1 MMTNDTIAA
10 IATASGKGGIGIV
23 RLSGPKAHNIAEQL
37 IDQPLTP
44 RYATYT
50 AFTDQSKINIDWN
63 FTILKTW
70 IDILWNSMPIWIVK
84 TLKLNNLLENLA
96 FYANVS

>member
-50 AFTDQSKINIDWN
+50 AFTDQSKINIE
-63 FTILKTW
+63 ILTSK
-70 IDILWNSMPIWIVK
+70 
-84 TLKLNNLLENLA
+84 
-96 FYANVS
+96 FC